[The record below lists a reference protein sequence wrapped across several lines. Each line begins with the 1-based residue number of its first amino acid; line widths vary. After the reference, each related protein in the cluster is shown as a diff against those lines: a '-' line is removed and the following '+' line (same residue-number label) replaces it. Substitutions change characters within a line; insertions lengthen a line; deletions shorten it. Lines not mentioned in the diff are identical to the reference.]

1 MPRCV
6 QQGADT
12 ASRRVAL
19 TLHSLRCT
27 PCSVR
32 TSTQRPIGD
41 IVEQFQVFP
50 SMANSFD
57 LNAAEAM
64 ILALEI
70 GDRTAGLMRMENGKI
85 PRYSLADAA
94 SEMPLAD

>member
-1 MPRCV
+1 
-6 QQGADT
+6 
-12 ASRRVAL
+12 
-19 TLHSLRCT
+19 
-27 PCSVR
+27 
-32 TSTQRPIGD
+32 
-41 IVEQFQVFP
+41 
-50 SMANSFD
+50 MANSFD